1 MIPRD
6 LALTGKPE
14 IERKKERDGVKHK
27 RGKTTLLLFDVVSN
41 FVEWT
46 NENSNASNCERVCNF
61 GEPQRDTISVLSSFV
76 FFQLLSINILGG

>member
-14 IERKKERDGVKHK
+14 IERERDGVEHK

-46 NENSNASNCERVCNF
+46 NENRNASNLQF
-61 GEPQRDTISVLSSFV
+61 
-76 FFQLLSINILGG
+76 

>member
-14 IERKKERDGVKHK
+14 IERERDGVEHK

-41 FVEWT
+41 FVEFCGT
-46 NENSNASNCERVCNF
+46 KTGMRQTAKGFAILENLNVTRSAFFRHSCSSNCC
-61 GEPQRDTISVLSSFV
+61 
-76 FFQLLSINILGG
+76 QLIF

>member
-14 IERKKERDGVKHK
+14 IKRERDGVEHK

-46 NENSNASNCERVCNF
+46 NENRNASNLQF
-61 GEPQRDTISVLSSFV
+61 
-76 FFQLLSINILGG
+76 

>member
-14 IERKKERDGVKHK
+14 IERKRDGMEHK

-46 NENSNASNCERVCNF
+46 NENRNASNLQF
-61 GEPQRDTISVLSSFV
+61 
-76 FFQLLSINILGG
+76 

>member
-14 IERKKERDGVKHK
+14 IERERDGVEHE

-46 NENSNASNCERVCNF
+46 NENSNASNLQFWR
-61 GEPQRDTISVLSSFV
+61 TST
-76 FFQLLSINILGG
+76 

>member
-14 IERKKERDGVKHK
+14 IERERDGVEHK

>member
-14 IERKKERDGVKHK
+14 IERKRDGVEHK

-46 NENSNASNCERVCNF
+46 NENSNASNLQFWR
-61 GEPQRDTISVLSSFV
+61 TST
-76 FFQLLSINILGG
+76 

>member
-14 IERKKERDGVKHK
+14 IERKRERDGVEHK

-46 NENSNASNCERVCNF
+46 NENRNASNLQF
-61 GEPQRDTISVLSSFV
+61 
-76 FFQLLSINILGG
+76 